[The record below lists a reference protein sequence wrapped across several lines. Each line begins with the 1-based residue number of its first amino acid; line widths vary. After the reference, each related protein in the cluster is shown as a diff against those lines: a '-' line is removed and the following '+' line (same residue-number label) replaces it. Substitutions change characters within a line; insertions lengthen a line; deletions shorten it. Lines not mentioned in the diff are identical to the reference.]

1 MKIENQ
7 IILNEKGHTWLGY
20 HSINTKWDFV
30 LKSLLEICEK
40 EEYKTGSY
48 KNAFWVFDK
57 EVTCVA
63 AQPSLEGALKYYN
76 SDRILIHYQ
85 KSFI

>member
-1 MKIENQ
+1 MNIPNQ
-7 IILNEKGHTWLGY
+7 IILNKAGHSWLGY

-30 LKSLLEICEK
+30 LKSLLDICEK
-40 EEYKTGSY
+40 AEYKTGSY

-57 EVTCVA
+57 EVNCVC

-76 SDRILIHYQ
+76 EDRILVHFQ
-85 KSFI
+85 KLFI